1 MVRVEVW
8 GNMACFTRPEF
19 KVERI
24 TYDVITPSAARAIL
38 DSIYWHPG
46 LKWHVDK
53 IYVLNPIQY
62 TDVMRNEVKL
72 KASGQQA
79 IRAMK
84 GEETPLF
91 LDSVKQRTQR
101 TTKVLQNVHYVIEAH
116 FTMTKNASD
125 SDNEG
130 KFCTIM
136 KNRLA
141 KGRCFSEPYFG
152 CREFPAFFREWNGG
166 IIPTIHETRDLGYM
180 LYDMDYTVPGR
191 IMPVYFKAK
200 MENGVV
206 DTGKEVVQ
214 LLS

>member
-84 GEETPLF
+84 GDETPLF

-101 TTKVLQNVHYVIEAH
+101 T
-116 FTMTKNASD
+116 
-125 SDNEG
+125 
-130 KFCTIM
+130 
-136 KNRLA
+136 A
-141 KGRCFSEPYFG
+141 KGRCFNEPYFG

>member
-91 LDSVKQRTQR
+91 LDSVKQR
-101 TTKVLQNVHYVIEAH
+101 
-116 FTMTKNASD
+116 
-125 SDNEG
+125 
-130 KFCTIM
+130 KFFKMYIM
-136 KNRLA
+136 LLK
-141 KGRCFSEPYFG
+141 
-152 CREFPAFFREWNGG
+152 
-166 IIPTIHETRDLGYM
+166 
-180 LYDMDYTVPGR
+180 R
-191 IMPVYFKAK
+191 ILP
-200 MENGVV
+200 
-206 DTGKEVVQ
+206 
-214 LLS
+214 